1 MDNEIKSKL
10 NNKYNLSSEDYEMI
24 SARIDELRKAIEDVI
39 GFEEKNKL
47 SNNPKFY
54 CDEKSLKRISRNI
67 FLEKRIEVDFCNY
80 NNHN

>member
-39 GFEEKNKL
+39 RFEEKNKL
-47 SNNPKFY
+47 SNNPLIMKN
-54 CDEKSLKRISRNI
+54 DRN
-67 FLEKRIEVDFCNY
+67 FK
-80 NNHN
+80 

>member
-39 GFEEKNKL
+39 EFEEKNKL
-47 SNNPKFY
+47 SNKKKYYQNLN
-54 CDEKSLKRISRNI
+54 D
-67 FLEKRIEVDFCNY
+67 NY
-80 NNHN
+80 HYKYFDMVRMRDYELL

>member
-39 GFEEKNKL
+39 EFEEKNKL
-47 SNNPKFY
+47 SNNPLIMKN
-54 CDEKSLKRISRNI
+54 DRN
-67 FLEKRIEVDFCNY
+67 FK
-80 NNHN
+80 